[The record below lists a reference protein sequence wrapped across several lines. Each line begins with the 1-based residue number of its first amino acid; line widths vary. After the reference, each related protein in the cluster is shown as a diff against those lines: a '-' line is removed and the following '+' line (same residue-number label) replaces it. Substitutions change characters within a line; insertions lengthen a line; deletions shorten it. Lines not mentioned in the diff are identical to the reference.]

1 MRPAPLEN
9 RRRILP
15 QKADHLPPANNTP
28 PHFQAMAASADEII
42 YITST
47 EEMLWGGALVAATL
61 TIHAFG
67 MLQTLHASNK
77 FKDTFGK
84 SGSFAAGMTSL
95 ILASWMIIAVHV
107 VEIMMWA
114 GFFQW
119 RHCFA
124 NYSTATY
131 FSFLEYTTVG
141 SAFNLPLRWRLLEGM
156 IATAGLMGF
165 AWSTGVLLTLAQE
178 FQEQQ
183 LQRYKERDARA
194 RAKAAARIASSGAA
208 DQG

>member
-1 MRPAPLEN
+1 
-9 RRRILP
+9 
-15 QKADHLPPANNTP
+15 
-28 PHFQAMAASADEII
+28 MAASADEIL

-77 FKDTFGK
+77 FKDTIGK
-84 SGSFAAGMTSL
+84 SGSFAAGMTNL

-119 RHCFA
+119 NHCFA
-124 NYSTATY
+124 NYSTANY
-131 FSFLEYTTVG
+131 FAFLEYTTVG

-156 IATAGLMGF
+156 IATAGLLGF

-178 FQEQQ
+178 FQDQQ
-183 LQRYKERDARA
+183 IQRYKERDARIK
-194 RAKAAARIASSGAA
+194 AKSAVRNALPGTP
-208 DQG
+208 DQK